1 MNTAYIK
8 FSDRENQVKGYYEL
22 ATRAEVS
29 SIPEGL
35 YIVPVEALHVDG
47 IALAGIAV
55 TGEGLQHD
63 PRRVLAFV
71 AVESWALD
79 VGKDTHIFA
88 R

>member
-35 YIVPVEALHVDG
+35 YIVPVEALQILDG
-47 IALAGIAV
+47 HHIVYRRATDEEVERAYAQIRNPVAPL
-55 TGEGLQHD
+55 LQ
-63 PRRVLAFV
+63 
-71 AVESWALD
+71 
-79 VGKDTHIFA
+79 
-88 R
+88 